1 MKTTNKPMIL
11 TSGDPAG
18 VGPEVAVKA
27 FKSLA
32 SKDFPFVI
40 AGIANVLQEAIDLY
54 APGWELEKYSDKNW
68 KENTVYYD
76 DFDLVFPENW
86 EKCVASA
93 ECGKLSY
100 DLVYHA
106 SVAVIAKEYS
116 AIVTAPINKE
126 SVNMAGIQFSGHT
139 EFIASLCDCENFNM
153 MQSADNMRFVF
164 ATCHIPIV
172 EVPKA
177 LTIEKI
183 IQAGRLMYQSCIA
196 EGLENPRLS
205 AAGLNPHAGENGYM
219 GREDIDTV
227 VPALEILRSE
237 GIDIEGPFPPDTL
250 FVPAIRKRFDGFLCM
265 YHDQG
270 HIPFKM
276 LAFDRGVNSTLGLP
290 IIRTSVDHGTAF
302 DIAWQN
308 KSDIGSMEA
317 ALKLAFKRLT
327 NNIT

>member
-1 MKTTNKPMIL
+1 MNKPMIL

-18 VGPEVAVKA
+18 VGPEVAIKA
-27 FKSLA
+27 FARLA
-32 SKDFPFVI
+32 SQDLPFVI
-40 AGIANVLQEAIDLY
+40 AGTANILQEAIDLY
-54 APGWELEKYSDKNW
+54 VPEMKLEKYESDKW
-68 KENTVYYD
+68 EEGIVYYD
-76 DFDLVFPENW
+76 DFGLVFPESW
-86 EKCVASA
+86 EKCIASA

-106 SVAVIAKEYS
+106 TVAVIAKEYS
-116 AIVTAPINKE
+116 AIVTAPVNKE
-126 SVNMAGIQFSGHT
+126 SVNLAGIQFSGHT
-139 EFIASLCDCENFNM
+139 EFIAALCDCENFNM

-177 LTIEKI
+177 LTVEKI
-183 IQAGRLMYQSCIA
+183 LQAGRLMYQSCIA
-196 EGLENPRLS
+196 EGLENPKLS

-219 GREDIDTV
+219 GREEIDTV
-227 VPALEILRSE
+227 IPALEILRAE
-237 GIDIEGPFPPDTL
+237 GINIEGPFPPDTL
-250 FVPAIRKRFDGFLCM
+250 FVPDIRERFDGFLCM

-308 KSDIGSMEA
+308 KADIGSIEA
-317 ALKLAFKRLT
+317 ALKLAYQRVLNK
-327 NNIT
+327 N